1 MITSHP
7 TPELLLDYASGRLA
21 SAVALVVATHLELC
35 RTCRTSAAE
44 MEMLG
49 GFLLESLPP
58 VDVSEGLLDT
68 TLAKLDTQEAI
79 QRQQAA
85 PTSEGPI
92 PMHLAPRTLTPLVG
106 RAYEH
111 LTWSRIVDGVEEA
124 RLPFADRRHRIT
136 LLRARRGSQFPFHN
150 HAGNEYLSV
159 LEGGFCCSGRP
170 FVKGDFASCGTS
182 ERHGLTMDTH
192 DECLCLL
199 VLDGPLL
206 FPAAEDAALNAIF
219 RL

>member
-7 TPELLLDYASGRLA
+7 APELLLDYASGRLA
-21 SAVALVVATHLELC
+21 PAVALVVATHLELC

-49 GFLLESLPP
+49 GVFLESLPP
-58 VDVSEGLLDT
+58 VDISEGLLDT

-79 QRQQAA
+79 QQQPAA
-85 PTSEGPI
+85 PTCEGNI
-92 PMHLAPRTLTPLVG
+92 PMHMAPRTLTPLVG

-111 LTWSRIVDGVEEA
+111 LTWSRIVDGVDEA
-124 RLPFADRRHRIT
+124 RLPFADRRHRVT
-136 LLRARRGSQFPFHN
+136 LLRALRGSQFPFHD
-150 HAGNEYLSV
+150 HAGNEYLAV
-159 LEGGFCCSGRP
+159 LEGGFCCSDRP
-170 FVKGDFASCGTS
+170 FVKGDFASCGPS
-182 ERHGLTMDTH
+182 ESHGLTMNTH

-206 FPAAEDAALNAIF
+206 FPTVENAALNAVF